1 MVLIRSTKQQ
11 LSFEATDN
19 LKVKLLVIVITYTIY
34 KTRTN
39 ELLSFYRKPSVLK
52 NLTGLIKTNT
62 TLQEERLG
70 LTNKN
75 QSYPPTGTHP
85 SPRSVLE

>member
-19 LKVKLLVIVITYTIY
+19 LKVKLLVIVITDIIY

-39 ELLSFYRKPSVLK
+39 ELLSF
-52 NLTGLIKTNT
+52 
-62 TLQEERLG
+62 
-70 LTNKN
+70 
-75 QSYPPTGTHP
+75 
-85 SPRSVLE
+85 